1 MSLTLQEFNDNFT
14 VTTVRYD
21 DTDLSNVLV
30 HFKVQ
35 CNSNKRVSVHITFV
49 DTTQLSQ
56 GFTSNDV
63 INAAWNNI
71 YSTVNQWAAYNL
83 VEDPLTNLNIIST
96 TNDISL
102 TDFNNNFTVYVCRF
116 EPVPVFRPTDW
127 CIGFSVQINNVPN
140 SSRNFEGLVSI
151 STFCNNTLC
160 ADIANAAWEIVK
172 SDVCIWAASKLLL
185 NETLNNTFVPS
196 II

>member
-21 DTDLSNVLV
+21 NSDMSNVII

-35 CNSNKRVSVHITFV
+35 CNTNKRLSVHTTSV

-56 GFTSNDV
+56 GFTHSDV
-63 INAAWNNI
+63 INSAWSNI
-71 YSTVNQWAAYNL
+71 YNTVNQWAAYNL
-83 VEDPLTNLNIIST
+83 VDDPLNMLTITST

-116 EPVPVFRPTDW
+116 EPVPMSRPVDW
-127 CIGFSVQINNVPN
+127 CIGFRVQAKSVENITQ
-140 SSRNFEGLVSI
+140 NFEGVVPI
-151 STFCNNTLC
+151 SSYCNNTLC
-160 ADIANAAWEIVK
+160 ADIANAAWDIVK
-172 SDVCIWAASKLLL
+172 GNVCSWAVNKLSL
-185 NETLNNTFVPS
+185 NEVLNNTFVPS